1 MCILIT
7 DETYDIHCPTDTGGK
22 LLSTAIY
29 VVVVA
34 VVALFTRAFVYILRD
49 GWGMVN
55 GMGYDGMGSVLL
67 CLMSQLSLYLSN
79 ALCCV
84 SFIKLRC
91 LVSSQ

>member
-49 GWGMVN
+49 GWLGD
-55 GMGYDGMGSVLL
+55 GKWDGMGSVQL

>member
-34 VVALFTRAFVYILRD
+34 AVALLTRAFVYILRD
-49 GWGMVN
+49 GWGMVH

-67 CLMSQLSLYLSN
+67 CLMSQLPLSISLTLSVVYRLLN
-79 ALCCV
+79 
-84 SFIKLRC
+84 
-91 LVSSQ
+91 